1 MLLSTQ
7 SKSDI
12 KNAITKRTFSYEL
25 RVASAAE
32 AVKSLRFAPMNS
44 ANYKTVRFALD
55 CLPRYGSRIDKSCLR
70 SSESRRFPVY
80 DRYYRTVLDLRIS
93 GQKVET
99 MSAMFTPKRHLYRLR
114 GRAKRFSGSD

>member
-12 KNAITKRTFSYEL
+12 KNAIIRRNYSYEP

-55 CLPRYGSRIDKSCLR
+55 CLPRYGSRVDKSCLR
-70 SSESRRFPVY
+70 SSENQHFVILI
-80 DRYYRTVLDLRIS
+80 VLLWCGPAETFR
-93 GQKVET
+93 QK
-99 MSAMFTPKRHLYRLR
+99 S
-114 GRAKRFSGSD
+114 